1 MVNIFMRRRGL
12 LLACALAALAYGAAP
27 AQSADEDSTFNRLR
41 EKYSEKKVAAELGE
55 RVLTA
60 ARPKSSGDSGMV
72 SYTFDESPK
81 EKTAAY
87 SIKMKYTGAET
98 GTKYVAEI
106 TVTCDTSRKH
116 AWEVTG
122 ISLNDPDNPTKPFKK
137 DVDALR
143 DSLNA
148 SK

>member
-1 MVNIFMRRRGL
+1 MVNAFMKRGGAL
-12 LLACALAALAYGAAP
+12 LTCALAALAFGAGAAR
-27 AQSADEDSTFNRLR
+27 SADEDSVFNKLR
-41 EKYSEKKVAAELGE
+41 EKYSEKKVAAELGD

-60 ARPKSSGDSGMV
+60 ARPKSGGNSGML

-81 EKTAAY
+81 DKTAVY
-87 SIKMKYTGAET
+87 VIKMKYVGADTGA
-98 GTKYVAEI
+98 KYLAEI

-116 AWEVTG
+116 AWDVTG